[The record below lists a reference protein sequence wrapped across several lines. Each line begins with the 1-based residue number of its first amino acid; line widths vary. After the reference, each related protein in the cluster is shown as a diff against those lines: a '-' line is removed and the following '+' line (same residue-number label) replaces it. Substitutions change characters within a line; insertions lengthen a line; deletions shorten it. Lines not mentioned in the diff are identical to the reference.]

1 MVSLWLC
8 AARHSQSNQTN
19 KFAISLEYLKENM
32 KDEVDFLPVDKRQS
46 FLQIYIVILG
56 LCGQSCPNYPK

>member
-8 AARHSQSNQTN
+8 AARHAQSNQNN
-19 KFAISLEYLKENM
+19 KFAITLEYLKENM

-46 FLQIYIVILG
+46 FLQIYTVILG